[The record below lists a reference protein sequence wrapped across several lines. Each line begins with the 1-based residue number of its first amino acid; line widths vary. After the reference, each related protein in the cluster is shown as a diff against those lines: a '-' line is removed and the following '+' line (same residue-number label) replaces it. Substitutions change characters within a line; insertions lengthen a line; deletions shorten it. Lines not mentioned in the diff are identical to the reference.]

1 MKMKLGTMVL
11 ITEDTNSKESIKEV
25 AELGLQTCQISC
37 TAEFMIDK
45 LKPKEIRKVSKEF
58 GIEISSF
65 FLVFKGQVYN
75 RLEEGASTVGFIP
88 EEFRAKRLELAK
100 RFSDL
105 VCEIGVR
112 SITSHVGAI
121 PNDPKNP
128 LYLGFIPVMKKF
140 VEYCQKNGQ
149 IFCFETGQEL
159 PSTLKRTII
168 DIGLENI
175 GINLDPAN
183 LILYGMA
190 HPLDAVEIL
199 GEYVRGMHAKDALW
213 PNRNE
218 GLGIEVPFGKGEV
231 DFPLLFS
238 RLKEKGF
245 KGPVTIEREI
255 SGEQQKKDILEA
267 KKFLEP
273 YL

>member
-11 ITEDTNSKESIKEV
+11 ITKDTNLKESFKEV
-25 AELGLQTCQISC
+25 AKLGMQTCQVSC

-45 LKPKEIRKVSKEF
+45 LKPKDIKKASEEF
-58 GIEISSF
+58 GIEITSF
-65 FLVFKGQVYN
+65 FLVFEGQIYN
-75 RLEEGASTVGFIP
+75 RIEGVSTVGFIP
-88 EEFRAKRLELAK
+88 EKYRTK
-100 RFSDL
+100 RFKLAEKFSDMI
-105 VCEIGVR
+105 CEIGVR

-121 PNDPKNP
+121 PNDHKNP
-128 LYLGFIPVMKKF
+128 LYLGFIPVMKEF
-140 VEYCQKNGQ
+140 VEYCKKNGQ

-159 PSTLKRTII
+159 PSTLKRLIA
-168 DIGLENI
+168 DIGDNAYV
-175 GINLDPAN
+175 NLDPAN

-218 GLGIEVPFGKGEV
+218 GLGIEVPVGKGEV
-231 DFPLLFS
+231 DFPLLLS
-238 RLKEKGF
+238 KLKEKGF

-255 SGEQQKKDILEA
+255 SGEEQKKDILEA
-267 KKFLEP
+267 KKFLEA

>member
-1 MKMKLGTMVL
+1 MKMKLGVMVL
-11 ITEDTNSKESIKEV
+11 ITENIKESFEEV
-25 AELGLQTCQISC
+25 AKLGMQTCQVSC

-45 LKPKEIRKVSKEF
+45 LEPKDIRRASEEF

-65 FLVFKGQVYN
+65 FLIFEGQIYN
-75 RLEEGASTVGFIP
+75 RIEGVSTVGFIP
-88 EEFRAKRLELAK
+88 EEYRTRRLKLAEK
-100 RFSDL
+100 FSDMI
-105 VCEIGVR
+105 CEIGAK
-112 SITSHVGAI
+112 SITFHVGAI
-121 PNDPKNP
+121 PNDEKSP
-128 LYLGFIPVMKKF
+128 LYLGFVPVMKEF
-140 VEYCQKNGQ
+140 VEYCQRNGQ

-159 PSTLKRTII
+159 PSTLKRLIA
-168 DIGLENI
+168 DIGNNAYV
-175 GINLDPAN
+175 NLDPAN

-213 PNRNE
+213 PNRDE
-218 GLGIEVPFGKGEV
+218 SLGIEVPVGKGEV
-231 DFPLLFS
+231 DFPLLIS

-245 KGPVTIEREI
+245 KGPITIEREI

>member
-1 MKMKLGTMVL
+1 MTMQLGTMVL
-11 ITEDTNSKESIKEV
+11 ITENIRKSFEEV
-25 AELGLQTCQISC
+25 AKLGMQTCQVSC

-45 LKPKEIRKVSKEF
+45 LKPKDIKKASEEF
-58 GIEISSF
+58 GIEITSF
-65 FLVFKGQVYN
+65 FLVFKGQIYN
-75 RLEEGASTVGFIP
+75 RIEGVSTVGFIP
-88 EEFRAKRLELAK
+88 EKYRTRRFKLAEK
-100 RFSDL
+100 FSDMI
-105 VCEIGVR
+105 CEIEVK

-121 PNDPKNP
+121 PNDPKSP
-128 LYLGFIPVMKKF
+128 LYLEFAPAMKKF
-140 VEYCQKNGQ
+140 VEHCKRNGQ

-159 PSTLKRTII
+159 PSTLKRLII
-168 DIGLENI
+168 NI
-175 GINLDPAN
+175 GDNAYVNLDPAN

-218 GLGIEVPFGKGEV
+218 GLGIEVPVGKGEV
-231 DFPLLFS
+231 DFPLLLS

>member
-1 MKMKLGTMVL
+1 MMMQLGTMVL
-11 ITEDTNSKESIKEV
+11 ITENIRKSFEEV
-25 AELGLQTCQISC
+25 VKLGMQTCQISC

-45 LKPKEIRKVSKEF
+45 LKPKDIKKASEEF
-58 GIEISSF
+58 GIEITSF
-65 FLVFKGQVYN
+65 FLVFEGQIYN
-75 RLEEGASTVGFIP
+75 RIEEGTSTVGFIP
-88 EEFRAKRLELAK
+88 EKYRTRRLKLAEK
-100 RFSDL
+100 FSDMI
-105 VCEIGVR
+105 CEIGVR

-140 VEYCQKNGQ
+140 VEYCQRNGQ

-168 DIGLENI
+168 DIGLDNI

-199 GEYVRGMHAKDALW
+199 GEYVRGIHAKDALW
-213 PNRNE
+213 PNRDE
-218 GLGIEVPFGKGEV
+218 GLWIEVPVGKGEV

-245 KGPVTIEREI
+245 KGPITIEREI
-255 SGEQQKKDILEA
+255 SGEQQKKDMLEA

>member
-11 ITEDTNSKESIKEV
+11 ITEDTNLKESFEEV
-25 AELGLQTCQISC
+25 TELGFQTCQISC
-37 TAEFMIDK
+37 TAELMIDK
-45 LKPKEIRKVSKEF
+45 LKPKDIRRASKEF

-65 FLVFKGQVYN
+65 FLVFEGQIYN
-75 RLEEGASTVGFIP
+75 RVEGISTVGFIP
-88 EEFRAKRLELAK
+88 EKFRTKRIELAK
-100 RFSDL
+100 RFSDM
-105 VCEIGVR
+105 VSKIGVK
-112 SITSHVGAI
+112 SITSHVGYI
-121 PNDPKNP
+121 PDDPKSP
-128 LYLGFIPVMKKF
+128 LYLEFVPVMKKF
-140 VEYCQKNGQ
+140 VEYCKRNGQ

-168 DIGLENI
+168 DIGLDNI

-218 GLGIEVPFGKGEV
+218 GLGIEVPVGKGEV
-231 DFPLLFS
+231 DFPLLLS
-238 RLKEKGF
+238 KLKEKGF

>member
-1 MKMKLGTMVL
+1 MKMKLGTMVH
-11 ITEDTNSKESIKEV
+11 ITENINIKESFEEV
-25 AELGLQTCQISC
+25 AKLGLQTCQVSC
-37 TAEFMIDK
+37 TAELMIDR
-45 LKPKEIRKVSKEF
+45 LKPKDIKMASEEF

-105 VCEIGVR
+105 VCEIGVK

-128 LYLGFIPVMKKF
+128 LYLGFIPVMKEF
-140 VEYCQKNGQ
+140 VEYCKKNGQ

-168 DIGLENI
+168 DIGLDNI

-218 GLGIEVPFGKGEV
+218 GLGIEVPVGKGEV
-231 DFPLLFS
+231 DFPLLLS
-238 RLKEKGF
+238 KLKEKGF

-255 SGEQQKKDILEA
+255 SGEEQKKDILEA

>member
-1 MKMKLGTMVL
+1 MKMELGAMIHVTENIKESFEEVAKLGMR
-11 ITEDTNSKESIKEV
+11 
-25 AELGLQTCQISC
+25 TCQVSC
-37 TAEFMIDK
+37 TAELMIDR
-45 LKPKEIRKVSKEF
+45 LKPKDISRASEEF

-65 FLVFKGQVYN
+65 FLVFEGQIYN
-75 RLEEGASTVGFIP
+75 RIEGVSTVGFIP
-88 EEFRAKRLELAK
+88 EEYRTRRFKLAEK
-100 RFSDL
+100 FSDMIY
-105 VCEIGVR
+105 EIGVKN
-112 SITSHVGAI
+112 ITSHVGAI
-121 PNDPKNP
+121 PNDEKSP
-128 LYLGFIPVMKKF
+128 LYLGFVPVMKKF
-140 VEYCQKNGQ
+140 VEYCQRNGQ

-159 PSTLKRTII
+159 PSTLKRLIA
-168 DIGLENI
+168 DIGNNAYV
-175 GINLDPAN
+175 NLDPAN

-213 PNRNE
+213 PNRDE
-218 GLGIEVPFGKGEV
+218 SLGIEVPVGKGEV
-231 DFPLLFS
+231 DFPLLIS

-245 KGPVTIEREI
+245 QGPITIEREI

>member
-1 MKMKLGTMVL
+1 MVA
-11 ITEDTNSKESIKEV
+11 ITEGTNLKESFKEV
-25 AELGLQTCQISC
+25 TELGFQTCQVSC

-45 LKPKEIRKVSKEF
+45 LKPKEIRNASKEF
-58 GIEISSF
+58 AIEISSF

-75 RLEEGASTVGFIP
+75 RLEEGVSTVGFLP
-88 EEFRAKRLELAK
+88 EEYRKKRLELAK
-100 RFSDL
+100 KFSDM
-105 VCEIGVR
+105 VREIGVK

-121 PNDPKNP
+121 PNDPKNS

-140 VEYCQKNGQ
+140 VEYCKKNGQ

-168 DIGLENI
+168 DIGDNVYV
-175 GINLDPAN
+175 NLDPAN

-199 GEYVRGMHAKDALW
+199 GEYVRGVHAKDALW
-213 PNRNE
+213 PNRDE
-218 GLGIEVPFGKGEV
+218 GLGIEVPVGKGEV

-273 YL
+273 YFYKERL

>member
-1 MKMKLGTMVL
+1 MTMQLGTMVL
-11 ITEDTNSKESIKEV
+11 ITENMRKSFEEV
-25 AELGLQTCQISC
+25 AKLGLQTCQVSC
-37 TAEFMIDK
+37 TAELMIDR
-45 LKPKEIRKVSKEF
+45 LKPKDIKIASEEF

-128 LYLGFIPVMKKF
+128 LYLGFIPVMKEF
-140 VEYCQKNGQ
+140 VEYCKKNGQ

-159 PSTLKRTII
+159 PSTLKRLIA
-168 DIGLENI
+168 DIGDNAYV
-175 GINLDPAN
+175 NLDPAN

-218 GLGIEVPFGKGEV
+218 GLGIEVPVGRGEV
-231 DFPLLFS
+231 DFPLLIS

-245 KGPVTIEREI
+245 QGPITIEREI
-255 SGEQQKKDILEA
+255 SGEEQKKDILEA
-267 KKFLEP
+267 KKFLEA

>member
-1 MKMKLGTMVL
+1 MTMQLGTMVL
-11 ITEDTNSKESIKEV
+11 ITENIKESFEEV
-25 AELGLQTCQISC
+25 AKLGMQTCQVSC

-45 LKPKEIRKVSKEF
+45 LKPKDIRKASGEF

-65 FLVFKGQVYN
+65 FLVFEGQIYN
-75 RLEEGASTVGFIP
+75 RVEGISTVGFIP

-105 VCEIGVR
+105 VCEMGVK
-112 SITSHVGAI
+112 SITSHVGFI
-121 PNDPKNP
+121 PNDPKSP
-128 LYLGFIPVMKKF
+128 LYLEFVPPMKKF
-140 VEYCQKNGQ
+140 VEYCKKNGQ

-159 PSTLKRTII
+159 PSTLKRLII
-168 DIGLENI
+168 DIDSNAYV
-175 GINLDPAN
+175 NLDPAN

-213 PNRNE
+213 PNRDE
-218 GLGIEVPFGKGEV
+218 GLGIEVPVGKGEV
-231 DFPLLFS
+231 DFPLLIS

>member
-1 MKMKLGTMVL
+1 MKMELGAMIHVTENIKESFEEVAKLGMR
-11 ITEDTNSKESIKEV
+11 
-25 AELGLQTCQISC
+25 TCQVSC
-37 TAEFMIDK
+37 TAELMIDK
-45 LKPKEIRKVSKEF
+45 LELKDIRRASEEF

-65 FLVFKGQVYN
+65 FLVFEGQIYN
-75 RLEEGASTVGFIP
+75 RIEGVSTVGFIP
-88 EEFRAKRLELAK
+88 EEYRTRRFKLAEK
-100 RFSDL
+100 FSDMI
-105 VCEIGVR
+105 CEIGVKN
-112 SITSHVGAI
+112 ITSHVGAI
-121 PNDPKNP
+121 PNDEKSP
-128 LYLGFIPVMKKF
+128 LYLGFVPVMKKF
-140 VEYCQKNGQ
+140 VEYCQRNGQ

-159 PSTLKRTII
+159 PSTLKRLIA
-168 DIGLENI
+168 DIGNNAYV
-175 GINLDPAN
+175 NLDPAN

-213 PNRNE
+213 PNRDE
-218 GLGIEVPFGKGEV
+218 SLGIEVPVGKGEV
-231 DFPLLFS
+231 DFPLLIS

-245 KGPVTIEREI
+245 QGPITIEREI

>member
-1 MKMKLGTMVL
+1 MKMELGAMVL
-11 ITEDTNSKESIKEV
+11 ITENINIKESFEEAAK
-25 AELGLQTCQISC
+25 LGMRTCQVSC
-37 TAEFMIDK
+37 TAELMIDR
-45 LKPKEIRKVSKEF
+45 LKPKDIRRASEEF

-65 FLVFKGQVYN
+65 FLVFKGQIYN
-75 RLEEGASTVGFIP
+75 RAVEGVSTVGFIP
-88 EEFRAKRLELAK
+88 EEYRTKRLKLAEK
-100 RFSDL
+100 FSDMI
-105 VCEIGVR
+105 CEIGVKN
-112 SITSHVGAI
+112 ITSHVGAI
-121 PNDPKNP
+121 PNDEKSP
-128 LYLGFIPVMKKF
+128 LYLGFVPVMKKF
-140 VEYCQKNGQ
+140 VEYCQRNGQ

-159 PSTLKRTII
+159 PSTLKRMII
-168 DIGLENI
+168 DIGNNAYV
-175 GINLDPAN
+175 NLDPAN

-213 PNRNE
+213 PNRDE
-218 GLGIEVPFGKGEV
+218 SLGIEVPVGKGEV
-231 DFPLLFS
+231 DFPLLIS

-245 KGPVTIEREI
+245 QGPMTIEREI

>member
-1 MKMKLGTMVL
+1 
-11 ITEDTNSKESIKEV
+11 
-25 AELGLQTCQISC
+25 
-37 TAEFMIDK
+37 MI
-45 LKPKEIRKVSKEF
+45 
-58 GIEISSF
+58 
-65 FLVFKGQVYN
+65 
-75 RLEEGASTVGFIP
+75 
-88 EEFRAKRLELAK
+88 
-100 RFSDL
+100 
-105 VCEIGVR
+105 CEIGVK

-121 PNDPKNP
+121 PNDPKSP
-128 LYLGFIPVMKKF
+128 LYLEFVPSMKKF

-168 DIGLENI
+168 DIGDEAYV
-175 GINLDPAN
+175 NLDPAN

-199 GEYVRGMHAKDALW
+199 GEYVRGVHAKDALW
-213 PNRNE
+213 PNRDE
-218 GLGIEVPFGKGEV
+218 GLGIEVPVGKGEV
-231 DFPLLFS
+231 DFPLLIS

-245 KGPVTIEREI
+245 KGPITIEREI

-267 KKFLEP
+267 KKFLQP

>member
-11 ITEDTNSKESIKEV
+11 IIEDTNLKESFKEV

-45 LKPKEIRKVSKEF
+45 LKPKEIRRASKEF
-58 GIEISSF
+58 GIEITSF

-75 RLEEGASTVGFIP
+75 RLEKGASTVGFIP
-88 EEFRAKRLELAK
+88 EEFREKRLKLAK
-100 RFSDL
+100 NFSDII
-105 VCEIGVR
+105 CEIGVK
-112 SITSHVGAI
+112 SITSHVGAV
-121 PNDPKNP
+121 PNDPKSP
-128 LYLGFIPVMKKF
+128 LYLEFVPAMKKF
-140 VEYCQKNGQ
+140 VEYCQRNGQ

-159 PSTLKRTII
+159 PSTLKRLII
-168 DIGLENI
+168 DIGDNAYV
-175 GINLDPAN
+175 NLDPAN

-190 HPLDAVEIL
+190 HPLDAVEIF

-213 PNRNE
+213 PNRDE
-218 GLGIEVPFGKGEV
+218 GLGIEVPVGKGEV
-231 DFPLLFS
+231 DFPLLIS

-245 KGPVTIEREI
+245 MGPVTIEREI
-255 SGEQQKKDILEA
+255 SGEQQKKDILET

>member
-11 ITEDTNSKESIKEV
+11 ITEGTNLKESFKEV
-25 AELGLQTCQISC
+25 AELGFQTCQISC

-45 LKPKEIRKVSKEF
+45 LKPKDIRKVSREF

-65 FLVFKGQVYN
+65 FLVFEGQIYN
-75 RLEEGASTVGFIP
+75 RVEGISTVGFIP
-88 EEFRAKRLELAK
+88 EESRAKRLEMAK

-105 VCEIGVR
+105 VREIGVR
-112 SITSHVGAI
+112 SITSHVGAV

-128 LYLGFIPVMKKF
+128 LYLGFIPAMKRF
-140 VEYCQKNGQ
+140 VEHCKKNGQ

-159 PSTLKRTII
+159 PSTLKRLII
-168 DIGLENI
+168 DIGDNAYV
-175 GINLDPAN
+175 NLDPAN

-213 PNRNE
+213 PNRDE
-218 GLGIEVPFGKGEV
+218 GLGIEVPVGKGEV
-231 DFPLLFS
+231 DFPLLIS

-245 KGPVTIEREI
+245 KGPITIEREI

-267 KKFLEP
+267 KKFLQP

>member
-1 MKMKLGTMVL
+1 MTMQLGTMVL
-11 ITEDTNSKESIKEV
+11 ITENIRKSFEEV
-25 AELGLQTCQISC
+25 AKLGIQTCQVSC

-45 LKPKEIRKVSKEF
+45 LKPKDIKKASEEF
-58 GIEISSF
+58 GIEITSF
-65 FLVFKGQVYN
+65 FLMFEGQIYN
-75 RLEEGASTVGFIP
+75 RIEGVSTVGFIP
-88 EEFRAKRLELAK
+88 EKYRTRRFKLAEK
-100 RFSDL
+100 FSDMI
-105 VCEIGVR
+105 CEIGVR

-121 PNDPKNP
+121 PNDPKSP
-128 LYLGFIPVMKKF
+128 LYLEFAPVMKKF
-140 VEYCQKNGQ
+140 VEHCKRNGQ

-159 PSTLKRTII
+159 PSTLKRLII
-168 DIGLENI
+168 NI
-175 GINLDPAN
+175 GDNAYVNLDPAN

-213 PNRNE
+213 PNRDE
-218 GLGIEVPFGKGEV
+218 ELGIEVPVGKGEV

-255 SGEQQKKDILEA
+255 SGKQQKKDILEA

>member
-1 MKMKLGTMVL
+1 MQLGTMVL
-11 ITEDTNSKESIKEV
+11 ITENIRKSFEEV
-25 AELGLQTCQISC
+25 AKLGIQTCQISC

-45 LKPKEIRKVSKEF
+45 LRPKDIRKASEEF

-65 FLVFKGQVYN
+65 FLVFEGQIYN
-75 RLEEGASTVGFIP
+75 RTEEGVSTVGFIP
-88 EEFRAKRLELAK
+88 DKFRTKRFELAEK
-100 RFSDL
+100 FSDMI
-105 VCEIGVR
+105 CEIGVK

-121 PNDPKNP
+121 PNDPKSP
-128 LYLGFIPVMKKF
+128 LYLEFVPVMKKF
-140 VEYCQKNGQ
+140 VEYCKKNGQ

-199 GEYVRGMHAKDALW
+199 GEYVKGMHAKDALW

-218 GLGIEVPFGKGEV
+218 GLGIEVQVGKGEV

>member
-11 ITEDTNSKESIKEV
+11 ITEDTNSKESFKEV

-121 PNDPKNP
+121 PNDPKDP

-140 VEYCQKNGQ
+140 VEYCQRNGQ

-159 PSTLKRTII
+159 PSTLKRLIA
-168 DIGLENI
+168 DIGNNAYV
-175 GINLDPAN
+175 NLDPAN

-213 PNRNE
+213 PNRDE
-218 GLGIEVPFGKGEV
+218 SLGIEVPVGKGEV
-231 DFPLLFS
+231 GFPLLIS

-245 KGPVTIEREI
+245 QGPITIEREI

>member
-1 MKMKLGTMVL
+1 MTMQLGTMVL
-11 ITEDTNSKESIKEV
+11 ITENIRKSFEEV
-25 AELGLQTCQISC
+25 AKLGIQTCQVSC

-45 LKPKEIRKVSKEF
+45 LKPKDIKKASEEF
-58 GIEISSF
+58 GIEITSF
-65 FLVFKGQVYN
+65 FLVFEGQIYN
-75 RLEEGASTVGFIP
+75 RIEGVSTVGFIP
-88 EEFRAKRLELAK
+88 EKYRTRRFKLAEK
-100 RFSDL
+100 FSDMI
-105 VCEIGVR
+105 CEIEVK

-121 PNDPKNP
+121 PNDPKSP
-128 LYLGFIPVMKKF
+128 LYLEFAPAMKKF
-140 VEYCQKNGQ
+140 VEHCKRNGQ

-159 PSTLKRTII
+159 PSTLKRLII
-168 DIGLENI
+168 NI
-175 GINLDPAN
+175 GDNAYVNLDPAN

-218 GLGIEVPFGKGEV
+218 GLGIEVPVGKGEV
-231 DFPLLFS
+231 DFPLLLS